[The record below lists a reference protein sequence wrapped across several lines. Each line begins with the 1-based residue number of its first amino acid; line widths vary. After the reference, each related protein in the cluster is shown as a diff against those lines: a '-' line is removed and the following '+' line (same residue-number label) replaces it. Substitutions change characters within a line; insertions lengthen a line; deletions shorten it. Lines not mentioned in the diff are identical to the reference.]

1 MKKILISILALMAC
15 VAGARAQDSDLAS
28 LTDAVYVQASSVPAG
43 SQQTLSVRM
52 KNSFDVQTIQFDLY
66 LPEGITIVSNDDDE
80 LMTAS
85 KARVK
90 KYDYFNSSIQSDG
103 ALRLLAQATTN
114 NIAAGDGE
122 IATVIVKADASMAQ
136 DSYQMVVKNILLVD
150 KDNSSKKIE
159 TVSTSL
165 TIDAPADLRTVLDE
179 TSTIMPA
186 AATGVD
192 VRVKRT
198 IKANEWSTIC
208 LPFSM
213 TETQAKSAFGT
224 DVQLADFTGYDTVED
239 ADENVVGITV
249 HFTPVTAIEANHP
262 YIIKV
267 SSAITEFTAD
277 NVTIAPEEEPCV
289 EYDNGLTGKK
299 RVVWGEFTG
308 TYVADFEIP
317 YSGDDASL
325 FLSGNKMYYAS
336 AQTQHMKGYRAYFWF
351 IDILPESSAASARI
365 SMAFDEEG
373 EATRILSPSLSQG
386 DETWFD
392 LSGRK
397 LEGEPTEKGVYI
409 HNGNKEL
416 KE

>member
-1 MKKILISILALMAC
+1 MKKILISILAMMAC
-15 VAGARAQDSDLAS
+15 FAGASAQDSDLAS

-66 LPEGITIVSNDDDE
+66 LPEGVTIVGNDDDE

-90 KYDYFNSSIQSDG
+90 KYDFFNSSIQSDG

-136 DSYQMVVKNILLVD
+136 GSYQMVVKNILLVD
-150 KDNSSKKIE
+150 KDNSSQKIE

-165 TIDAPADLRTVLDE
+165 TIDAPADPRTVLDE

-198 IKANEWSTIC
+198 IKAGEWSTIC
-208 LPFSM
+208 LPFAM

-277 NVTIAPEEEPCV
+277 NVTIAPVDEPCV

-299 RVVWGEFTG
+299 RVVYGTFTG
-308 TYVADFEIP
+308 TYVANYEIP
-317 YSGDDASL
+317 YSGADVSL

-336 AQTQHMKGYRAYFWF
+336 AQTQHMKAYRAYFWF
-351 IDILPESSAASARI
+351 SDLLASTGAESRI
-365 SMAFDEEG
+365 SMAFDD
-373 EATRILSPSLSQG
+373 EATRSLFPSLSQG

-392 LSGRK
+392 MSGRK

-416 KE
+416 KK